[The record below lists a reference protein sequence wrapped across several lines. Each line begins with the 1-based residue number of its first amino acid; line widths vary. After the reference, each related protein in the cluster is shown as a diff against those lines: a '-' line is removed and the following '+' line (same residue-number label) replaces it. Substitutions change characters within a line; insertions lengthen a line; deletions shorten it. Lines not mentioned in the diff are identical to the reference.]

1 MKHRKYALREY
12 VKQQKTYKPTKN
24 TTALISIAIFMICL
38 AAGCVLLL
46 QFCKIST
53 INQNN
58 GGAEFPL
65 RGSHY
70 SCYTSAD
77 TFFDKLARA
86 AEGLTRDKVTYDPS
100 YFVID
105 YPGGDIPADRGVC
118 TDVIIRAY
126 RKQGVDLQVEVHEDI
141 KKEMKAYPRVWNAG
155 KADTNVDHR
164 RVCNLMVF
172 FSRHGIILPITQ
184 DPADYKPGDIVVWR
198 LSASVTHIGMVSHR
212 VNTKKTCCMVVHNI
226 GSGQNLDDVL
236 FEWPIIGHY
245 RYCKEN

>member
-1 MKHRKYALREY
+1 MRSYI
-12 VKQQKTYKPTKN
+12 KQQKAYKSTNK
-24 TTALISIAIFMICL
+24 TSALNIIAVFILCF
-38 AAGCVLLL
+38 AAACVLFLPS
-46 QFCKIST
+46 CKNPT

-58 GGAEFPL
+58 VGAEFPL
-65 RGSHY
+65 RESDY
-70 SCYTSAD
+70 SCYTSDD

-86 AEGLTRDKVTYDPS
+86 AEGLTWDEVTYDPS

-126 RKQGVDLQVEVHEDI
+126 RKLGVDLQVEVHEDI

-172 FSRHGIILPITQ
+172 FSRHGITLPITE

-198 LSASVTHIGMVSHR
+198 LSASVTHIGMVSQR
-212 VNTKKTCCMVVHNI
+212 VNAKKKCYMVVHNI

-236 FEWPIIGHY
+236 FKWPIIGHY